1 MHPEVMQATPGACPK
16 CGMALESTKTSVSDA
31 PEKNS
36 ELAQMKRRLVVCAV
50 FSLPLMIGAMAK
62 ALPIGLEFLLALPVV
77 TWGAWPIWQR
87 AVSSVVHRSPNMFTL
102 IGLGTASA
110 IAFSIPSAMHPGAKS
125 ESYFEASAVIVTLVL
140 LGQVLELAAREKTR
154 DSLRAL
160 LSLTPKTVR
169 TLTSCG
175 HERDTPIDALKNGDS
190 FRVRPGERVATDG
203 VVVDG
208 SSLVDE
214 SMLTGESISIAKK
227 IGDIVSGGTMN
238 GDGAL
243 VVRAVK
249 VGSETRLAQIVAL
262 VETAQRTRAPAQ
274 KLADAVSGIFV
285 YVVVAIAIAAF
296 FCWFHYGTLHE
307 AITSAVAV
315 LIIACPCALGLA
327 TPMAI
332 AVGMGRGAKSGVL
345 VRDAEALE
353 TFARASVLA
362 IDKTGTLTEGKPRV
376 VAFEVAEGSSREKL
390 LRLAASVE
398 AASEHPLASAIVK
411 AADAEKIERVAVAQ
425 FEARRGLGAVAQ
437 FEARRGLGAVA
448 NVDGEKIGVGSAAF
462 AKSIGID
469 VGDFGKSHREA
480 GRTVVYA
487 SSAVTLLGCFA
498 IEDPLQN
505 GAKQAI
511 STLQRNGLHVTIVSG
526 DSKAAA
532 EKIANEIGVDD
543 VFAECSPEEKSN
555 VVGRLRKN
563 GAIVAMA
570 GDGINDAIA
579 LAKADV
585 GIAMA
590 SGSDVAMESA
600 GITLAGG
607 DIRRL
612 VGARVLAQAT
622 LANVRQNLFFAF
634 AYNAVGI
641 PIAAGALRPF
651 FRIEMSPMIAAAAM
665 CLSSVSVIANAL
677 RLRNLK
683 M

>member
-1 MHPEVMQATPGACPK
+1 MSAAQYTCPMHPEVIQAGPGACPK
-16 CGMALESTKTSVSDA
+16 CGMALESTKTTA
-31 PEKNS
+31 HETPEENS
-36 ELAQMKRRLVVCAV
+36 ELVQMKRRFVICAV
-50 FSLPLMIGAMAK
+50 FSLPLLILAMLNLA
-62 ALPIGLEFLLALPVV
+62 PIWVEMLLALPVV

-87 AVSSVVHRSPNMFTL
+87 AVASIVHRSPNMFTL
-102 IGLGTASA
+102 IGLGTAAA
-110 IAFSIPSAMHPGAKS
+110 IAFSIPSALHPEAKS
-125 ESYFEASAVIVTLVL
+125 DSYFEASAVIVTLVL

-154 DSLRAL
+154 DALRAL

-175 HERDTPIDALKNGDS
+175 HERDTAIDALKSGDQ

-214 SMLTGESISIAKK
+214 SMLTGESVSIAKK
-227 IGDIVSGGTMN
+227 IGDAVSGGTMN

-243 VVRAVK
+243 VVRASK
-249 VGSETRLAQIVAL
+249 VGSETRLAQIVSL
-262 VETAQRTRAPAQ
+262 VEAAQRTRAPAQ
-274 KLADAVSGIFV
+274 KLADAVSKYFV
-285 YVVVAIAIAAF
+285 YGVVAIAIAAF
-296 FCWFHYGTLHE
+296 FTWFHYGSLHH
-307 AITSAVAV
+307 AIASAVSV

-376 VAFEVAEGSSREKL
+376 VAIEVAEGFTREYL
-390 LRLAASVE
+390 LKVAASVE
-398 AASEHPLASAIVK
+398 AASEHPLASAILK
-411 AADAEKIERVAVAQ
+411 FADDEKIERAPVTD
-425 FEARRGLGAVAQ
+425 

-448 NVDGEKIGVGSAAF
+448 NMGKEKIAVGNAALM
-462 AKSIGID
+462 KSIEID
-469 VGDFGKSHREA
+469 VGDFGETHHEA
-480 GRTVVYA
+480 GRTVVYVA
-487 SSAVTLLGCFA
+487 NEKTLLGCFA
-498 IEDPLQN
+498 IEDPLRS
-505 GAKQAI
+505 GAKQAVSSLKQNAVRLVMI
-511 STLQRNGLHVTIVSG
+511 SG
-526 DSKAAA
+526 DSKSAT
-532 EKIANEIGVDD
+532 EKIANEVGIVE
-543 VFAECSPEEKSN
+543 VFAECSPEKKADVIEE
-555 VVGRLRKN
+555 LRKS

-590 SGSDVAMESA
+590 SGTDVAMESA
-600 GITLAGG
+600 GITLAG

-612 VGARVLAQAT
+612 VSARTLAQAT
-622 LANVRQNLFFAF
+622 LANVKQNLFFAF

-641 PIAAGALRPF
+641 PVAAGVLQPLF
-651 FRIEMSPMIAAAAM
+651 GIEMSPMIAAGAM

-677 RLRNLK
+677 RLRNLN